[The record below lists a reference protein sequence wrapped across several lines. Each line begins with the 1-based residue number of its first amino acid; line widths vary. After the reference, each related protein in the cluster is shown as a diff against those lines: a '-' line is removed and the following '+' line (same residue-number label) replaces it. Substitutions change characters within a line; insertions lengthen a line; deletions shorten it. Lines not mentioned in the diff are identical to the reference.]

1 MNAAIVKSINPKTEK
16 WVLPY
21 ESSLGDTMTFD
32 FTYLPNRWFKKTL
45 KEITIESITLGKPS
59 IVTLNRYN
67 YSLKHFFNF
76 YDEMGL
82 NLKTFEE
89 LTHQHTQMFV
99 FYLQNQ
105 KLSNATRNVIMAA
118 LKWFVE
124 YGQFFE
130 YDGFPTKQVFDGEEY
145 KALKTE
151 DVLKT
156 RYIPDTVMRQIEK
169 ALPKEKNTLLRCLIE
184 IGIDTGVRLSE
195 ALDLEEGC
203 IVEDFTGKPV
213 LYVNSN
219 KNNSERYIP
228 VSIRVKRA
236 VEALDALSIKARV
249 SSGTK
254 LLTTRWMPI
263 SKRFDRLNQYQF
275 RKWLSTFVKKHDIKD
290 TDGELYPLTFHAFRH
305 TLGTDMLNKGMTI
318 FEIQDYL
325 GHDSLHSTAGYA
337 KVQNP
342 KIQREYKKLGF
353 VGVITKEINKES
365 LGNGRYDTK
374 TLKAS
379 ALPDGVC
386 RKPINNEGKVCAKF
400 NLCIICPKFI
410 TTPQH
415 LSIHKQHLERLRA
428 DKEAY
433 MASEFIGTVNHL
445 ETIEYAL
452 ETIIERLEAL

>member
-1 MNAAIVKSINPKTEK
+1 MNAAIVKSINPKTDK
-16 WVLPY
+16 WVLSKK
-21 ESSLGDTMTFD
+21 SSLGDTMTFD
-32 FTYLPNRWFKKTL
+32 FTYLPNRWFKRTL
-45 KEITIESITLGKPS
+45 KEITIDCFTLGKPS
-59 IVTLNRYN
+59 FETLNRYN

-76 YDEMGL
+76 YNEVGL

-105 KLSNATRNVIMAA
+105 KMSNATRNVIMAA

-124 YGQFFE
+124 YGRFFE
-130 YDGFPTKQVFDGEEY
+130 YDGFPTRQVFDGEEY
-145 KALKTE
+145 KALQTE
-151 DVLKT
+151 DILKT
-156 RYIPDTVMRQIEK
+156 RYIPDTVMRQIEI
-169 ALPKEKNTLLRCLIE
+169 ALSNEKNVILKSLIE
-184 IGIDTGVRLSE
+184 IGIDTGIRLSE
-195 ALDLEEGC
+195 ALELEEGC
-203 IVEDFTGKPV
+203 ISEDFTGKPV
-213 LYVNSN
+213 LYVRSEKN
-219 KNNSERYIP
+219 KSERFIP
-228 VSIRVKRA
+228 VSNRVKTA
-236 VEALDALSIKARV
+236 VKTLETYTAEARKTINSR
-249 SSGTK
+249 
-254 LLTTRWMPI
+254 LLVTYWMPNA
-263 SKRFDRLNQYQF
+263 KRFDRLIQREF
-275 RKWLSTFVKKHDIKD
+275 RSWLKIFVKKHKIKD
-290 TDGELYPLTFHAFRH
+290 VDGEVYPLVFHAFRH

>member
-1 MNAAIVKSINPKTEK
+1 
-16 WVLPY
+16 
-21 ESSLGDTMTFD
+21 
-32 FTYLPNRWFKKTL
+32 
-45 KEITIESITLGKPS
+45 
-59 IVTLNRYN
+59 
-67 YSLKHFFNF
+67 
-76 YDEMGL
+76 MGL
-82 NLKTFEE
+82 NFKTFEE

-105 KLSNATRNVIMAA
+105 KMSNATRNVIMAA
-118 LKWFVE
+118 LKWIVE
-124 YGQFFE
+124 HGQFFE
-130 YDGFPTKQVFDGEEY
+130 YEGFPKRQVFDGEEY
-145 KALKTE
+145 RALQTE
-151 DVLKT
+151 DILKT

-169 ALPKEKNTLLRCLIE
+169 ALLKERNNILKCLIE
-184 IGIDTGVRLSE
+184 IGVDTGIRLSE
-195 ALDLEEGC
+195 ALDLGKGC
-203 IVEDFTGKPV
+203 ITDDFTGKPV
-213 LYVNSN
+213 LFVLSEKN
-219 KNNSERYIP
+219 KSERYIP
-228 VSIRVKRA
+228 VSMRVKKA
-236 VEALDALSIKARV
+236 IETLETISVEAR
-249 SSGTK
+249 TK
-254 LLTTRWMPI
+254 TETNVLTTYWKPNA
-263 SKRFDRLNQYQF
+263 KRFDRLTQSQF
-275 RKWLSTFVKKHDIKD
+275 RLWLSSFVKRHKIID
-290 TDGELYPLTFHAFRH
+290 TNGELYPLTFHAFRH